1 MSATETFWT
10 EQADALRASLAAQ
23 GPEFVATAS
32 LEQIEA
38 LAGPDFLAQAEA
50 ARRCHFQKTTAPDN
64 AV

>member
-1 MSATETFWT
+1 MSAPETFWT

-38 LAGPDFLAQAEA
+38 LAGPDFQAQAE
-50 ARRCHFQKTTAPDN
+50 TAQRSII
-64 AV
+64 AVMRSR